1 MNCLRD
7 ANVTLRWLMLH
18 KNCKNKKF
26 KDVIEPLDQP
36 TKDARMKDIVT
47 LLLHLSKYEQ
57 QLKGIFTNLVNQKTQ
72 IW

>member
-1 MNCLRD
+1 
-7 ANVTLRWLMLH
+7 MLH

>member
-57 QLKGIFTNLVNQKTQ
+57 QLKGIFTNLVNQKT
-72 IW
+72 